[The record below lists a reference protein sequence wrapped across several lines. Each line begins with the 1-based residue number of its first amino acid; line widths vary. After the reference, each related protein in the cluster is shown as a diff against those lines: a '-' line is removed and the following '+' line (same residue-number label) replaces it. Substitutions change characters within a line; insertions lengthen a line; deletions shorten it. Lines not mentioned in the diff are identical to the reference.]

1 MADQIKVAVQGVFGR
16 MGRQVLETLCSE
28 PDMDP
33 VGAADLVAPDGTM
46 DLPDGSHRIPL
57 SLIHI

>member
-16 MGRQVLETLCSE
+16 MGRQVLETLCVE

-33 VGAADLVAPDGTM
+33 VGAADLVAPDDTM
-46 DLPDGSHRIPL
+46 DLPD
-57 SLIHI
+57 